1 MTPETLAWLAQK
13 VPEFSQLGEDERKAI
28 YDFSFLWS
36 LFEGSVLNCH
46 CNVGEIRK
54 FAINLEQREGL
65 GAISMSPYVEYL
77 RNRYYVGEELTN
89 HYQHLH
95 IERSGTPAEVVEML
109 CNEGCSN
116 YVQLIGCLVVI
127 FRLRNNLFH
136 GEKWRYQLQGQLDNF
151 HQANK
156 FLRNIMDCV

>member
-1 MTPETLAWLAQK
+1 LTPETLTWIARK
-13 VPEFSQLGEDERKAI
+13 VPEFSLLGEDEREAI

-36 LFEGSVLNCH
+36 LFEGSILNCH

-54 FAINLEQREGL
+54 LVSNLEQRNRL
-65 GAISMSPYVEYL
+65 NDISFAPYVEYL
-77 RNRYYVGEELTN
+77 RNRYYVDGTLTY

-95 IERSGTPAEVVEML
+95 VARSGNPAEVVEML
-109 CNEGCSN
+109 SNEDSAESIK
-116 YVQLIGCLVVI
+116 LIGCLVVV

-151 HQANK
+151 QHANE
-156 FLRNIMDCV
+156 FLRNFMDRV